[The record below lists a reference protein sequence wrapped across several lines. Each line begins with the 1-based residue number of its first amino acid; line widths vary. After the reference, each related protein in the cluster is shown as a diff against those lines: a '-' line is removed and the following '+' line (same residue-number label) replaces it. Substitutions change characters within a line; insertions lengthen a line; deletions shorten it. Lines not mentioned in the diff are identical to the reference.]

1 MYDDVV
7 DLRDFYASRL
17 GQATRRILVRQM
29 QEFWPDVTGQTVLG
43 LGFAIPYLRG
53 FREETGRT
61 IALMPAAQGVM
72 RWPPD
77 GANLVALADDDDL
90 PLPDES
96 VDRVLLVHA
105 LERTEQ
111 LRPMLREIWRVMSGS
126 GRLLIVVP
134 NRRGIWAR
142 LDRTPFGAGSPYSP
156 GQVSRLLRDNLFT
169 PTRHRLAL
177 SLPPSNSRMMLR
189 LAPAF
194 EAFGQRWFPSF
205 SGVILVE
212 ASKQLYAIP
221 PLRKVA
227 KRRGALIPA
236 FPQIAP
242 QRREEESAETA
253 GPD

>member
-1 MYDDVV
+1 MYDDVI

-17 GQATRRILVRQM
+17 GQATRRIIGRRI
-29 QEFWPDVTGQTVLG
+29 QEFWPEAEGLSVLG
-43 LGFAIPYLRG
+43 LGFATPYLRNY
-53 FREETGRT
+53 RDDTGRT

-77 GANLVALADDDDL
+77 GPNRVALADEDDL

-126 GRLLIVVP
+126 GRLLIIVP

-142 LDRTPFGAGSPYSP
+142 LERTPFGAGSPYSP

-169 PTRHRLAL
+169 PTRHSLAL

-221 PLRKVA
+221 PLRRA
-227 KRRGALIPA
+227 PKRRGALLPV

-242 QRREEESAETA
+242 QRREEEDAEKP
-253 GPD
+253 GPI